1 MSTEKHLA
9 TCRCALFRVIGLALQ
24 AGCSVCCSLTQHCKN
39 ESSSDIGKFG
49 MDLVK
54 YATKLMELVL
64 DYRSIPDDDYNKDK
78 RMGCMFNLL
87 VSRCHV
93 TVM

>member
-1 MSTEKHLA
+1 
-9 TCRCALFRVIGLALQ
+9 
-24 AGCSVCCSLTQHCKN
+24 
-39 ESSSDIGKFG
+39 